1 VEEAALRKVLERIEV
16 YRKRSYAKSLK
27 GIVES
32 GTGSVNLD
40 FPFLSRL

>member
-1 VEEAALRKVLERIEV
+1 VEEAGLRKVLERIEV

-27 GIVES
+27 GIVD
-32 GTGSVNLD
+32 SVNLD